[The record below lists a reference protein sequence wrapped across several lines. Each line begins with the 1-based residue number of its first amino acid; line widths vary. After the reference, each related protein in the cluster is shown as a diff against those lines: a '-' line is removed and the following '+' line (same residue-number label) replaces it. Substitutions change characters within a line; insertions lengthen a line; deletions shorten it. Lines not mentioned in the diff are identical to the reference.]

1 MRPDDAVNI
10 VAGEF
15 PPNWVLDFTTHT
27 INNTMY
33 KEGVVLLTP
42 SGQEKVQDQKYV
54 NKSD

>member
-42 SGQEKVQDQKYV
+42 SGQEKVQGAW
-54 NKSD
+54 